1 MEFNDAETTRTY
13 TVVLNGE
20 EQYSIWPTG
29 RDIPSGWRPV
39 LQIGTR
45 KECLD
50 FIKEVWTD
58 MRPLSVR
65 ESKTARNSGQ

>member
-1 MEFNDAETTRTY
+1 MEFKDAGANGTY

-29 RDIPSGWRPV
+29 RDIPSGWRPA
-39 LQIGTR
+39 LKTGTR
-45 KECLD
+45 DECLA

-65 ESKTARNSGQ
+65 ESETVRNSGQ